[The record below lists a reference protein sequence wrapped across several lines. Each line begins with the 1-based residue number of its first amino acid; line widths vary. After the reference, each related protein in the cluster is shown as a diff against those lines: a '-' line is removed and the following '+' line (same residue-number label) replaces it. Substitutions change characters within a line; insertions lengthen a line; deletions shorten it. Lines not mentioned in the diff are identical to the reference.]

1 VRSKTGYLELIVCGL
16 IWGSIGV
23 IVKEVDV
30 SAGVIVFF
38 RLSLGALSVLAWWAI
53 RGRMD
58 ELRLGTHRP
67 LLFAAGVILAL
78 HWLAFFEAY
87 KRLSVATTILVVYVG
102 PVLIAAAAPAVL
114 GERIERR
121 TIWALALSMIGIGLI
136 AVPSA
141 SAGDAFGLAC
151 AAVAAVSFAAI
162 VLMLKKLTPHYR
174 PAGITVW
181 QLGVAALALSPFLIG
196 ASGTEIARAA
206 PSLLALGVLHT
217 GVTGILYVSA
227 LAMVPAQQ
235 VSILVYLEPVTAVL
249 WAWAVLGESP
259 TLATLG
265 GGVLIV
271 AAGLVIVV
279 PGMRSIAPASFPE
292 PADATLGGAR

>member
-1 VRSKTGYLELIVCGL
+1 VRSRTGYLELIVCGL
-16 IWGSIGV
+16 VWGSIGV

-30 SAGVIVFF
+30 SAAVIVFF
-38 RLSLGALSVLAWWAI
+38 RLSIGALSVLAWWAI
-53 RGRMD
+53 RGRVS
-58 ELRLGTHRP
+58 ELRLGAHRG
-67 LLFAAGVILAL
+67 LLVVAGVVLAL
-78 HWLAFFEAY
+78 HWLTFFEAY
-87 KRLSVATTILVVYVG
+87 KRLSVATTILIVYVG

-114 GERIERR
+114 GERLDRR
-121 TIWALALSMIGIGLI
+121 TIYALALSMIGIGLI

-141 SAGDAFGLAC
+141 SAGDAFGFAC
-151 AAVAAVSFAAI
+151 AGVAAVSFAAI
-162 VLMLKKLTPHYR
+162 VLMLKKLTPHYA
-174 PAGITVW
+174 PAAITVW
-181 QLGVAALALSPFLIG
+181 QLGVAALVLSPSLIG

-206 PSLLALGVLHT
+206 PALLMLGVLHT

-227 LAMVPAQQ
+227 LTIVPAQQ

-259 TLATLG
+259 TLATLA

-279 PGMRSIAPASFPE
+279 PGMRAIAAASFPE
-292 PADATLGGAR
+292 PADAAVGGAR